1 MNIKK
6 GDCEVCSG
14 FVGILN
20 NFGNSYS
27 GKYKILCGECYHKL
41 PEWERAGKTYGGE

>member
-6 GDCEVCSG
+6 GDCEVCGG

-20 NFGNSYS
+20 NFASYS
-27 GKYKILCGECYHKL
+27 IKAAEKYKILCGECYQKNKK
-41 PEWERAGKTYGGE
+41 EIEK